1 MYGTTGV
8 RRAARDR
15 VQRYRQGHRDVP
27 MRPQRNDGGLIF
39 IDHGDQPRIPGN
51 RYVMPE
57 ELGMVPNPQGDGR
70 HMWPMPEEP
79 APALP
84 PGNGD
89 LYARAVDALRLPM
102 PGERYEAD
110 MGRLMEAHRY
120 PGDGGP
126 PLIDPE
132 NRPAHERHWR
142 LGAQEGWQNPGGRGP
157 PRGGNLVFLAP
168 SSSSD
173 EDLARHSGSGR
184 TRARSR
190 HRRRTA
196 RREGTSMEVGEASGP
211 SPRSTPSPIP
221 SSGPQHSNTPTQPTH
236 QTMDPRHSGPHT
248 RHIPS
253 ARSERPAPL
262 SLRHFHPAPENWQS
276 PERSAPGRMDG
287 QEMLDDEVDSLEQ
300 EQFSLALARR
310 YDHRDV
316 HNSTDMIFHL
326 ELEASP
332 SGTPDP
338 SNEPS
343 FRVSPSSGAIHA
355 QAQARAQ
362 AQVQARA
369 RAQAQAQAQYH
380 FYRLHRFRLPPSQ
393 PRHSPSRE
401 ALQRELREFSQRL
414 CLDKLAK

>member
-15 VQRYRQGHRDVP
+15 RQRYRQGHRDVP
-27 MRPQRNDGGLIF
+27 MRPQRNDGGLIY

-51 RYVMPE
+51 RYVMPQ

-84 PGNGD
+84 PGNGG
-89 LYARAVDALRLPM
+89 LYARAVDA
-102 PGERYEAD
+102 
-110 MGRLMEAHRY
+110 
-120 PGDGGP
+120 
-126 PLIDPE
+126 
-132 NRPAHERHWR
+132 
-142 LGAQEGWQNPGGRGP
+142 GGRGP

-173 EDLARHSGSGR
+173 EDHARHSGSGR

-196 RREGTSMEVGEASGP
+196 RREGTSMEAEASGP

-236 QTMDPRHSGPHT
+236 QTIDPRHSGPDT

-253 ARSERPAPL
+253 AGSERPAPL

-276 PERSAPGRMDG
+276 PERSAPDRMDG

-369 RAQAQAQAQYH
+369 RAQAQAQAQYRS
-380 FYRLHRFRLPPSQ
+380 YRLHRFRLPPSQ